1 MNITTLG
8 STGLK
13 VGRIGLGCTTFG
25 REIDEATSFAI
36 MDYALAN
43 GITLFDTA
51 EAYGGGEAREYRK
64 NYLGVVDNREVT
76 DEAHSSEM
84 IVGRWLAS
92 RKCRDQ
98 ITLCTKVTTNH
109 SREHV
114 SQALDASLE
123 RLQTDFVDIY
133 MYHSFDSATP
143 VDERVSAMDQAVRS
157 GKARHAACSNY
168 DVEQLREALQT
179 AASLGMRPFEVIEPN
194 YNLLVRDIESAT
206 LPLCQEN
213 GIGVMSYSPLG
224 AGFLTGKYTPDRNAF
239 PERTRFHVIPGHAD
253 IYFSEK
259 NFAIVDK
266 LHEFAERVGVPAL
279 RLAIGWVL
287 KNPAVDT
294 VLVGARSTAHLDNA
308 IAAEAMDLPDNWYA
322 EMSAWE

>member
-1 MNITTLG
+1 MKIRTLG

-25 REIDEATSFAI
+25 REIDEAASFAI

-51 EAYGGGEAREYRK
+51 EAYGGAEAKEYRK
-64 NYLGVVDNREVT
+64 NYLGVQDNREVT
-76 DEAHSSEM
+76 DEAHSSEK

-109 SREHV
+109 SPEHV

-123 RLQTDFVDIY
+123 RLQTNFVDIY
-133 MYHSFDSATP
+133 MYHSFDAATP
-143 VDERVSAMDQAVRS
+143 VDDRVAALDQVVRS
-157 GKARHAACSNY
+157 GKVRHAACSNY
-168 DVEQLREALQT
+168 DAEQLRESLQT
-179 AASLGMRPFEVIEPN
+179 AARRGMRPFEVIEPN

-259 NFAIVDK
+259 NFAIVDS
-266 LHEFAERVGVPAL
+266 LHAFAERVGVPAL
-279 RLAIGWVL
+279 RLAVGWVL

-308 IAAEAMDLPDNWYA
+308 IAAEAMDFPAEWYA
-322 EMSAWE
+322 EMSAWG

>member
-1 MNITTLG
+1 MTIRTLG

-36 MDYALAN
+36 MDHALAN

-51 EAYGGGEAREYRK
+51 EAYGGAEAKEYRK
-64 NYLGVVDNREVT
+64 NYLGLQDDREVT
-76 DEAHSSEM
+76 DEAHSSEK

-109 SREHV
+109 SLEHV
-114 SQALDASLE
+114 SQALDASLG
-123 RLQTDFVDIY
+123 RLQTDCVDIY
-133 MYHSFDSATP
+133 MYHSFDAATP
-143 VDERVSAMDQAVRS
+143 VDDRVAALDQVVRS

-168 DVEQLREALQT
+168 DAEQLRESLQT
-179 AASLGMRPFEVIEPN
+179 ATRLGMCPFEVIEPN

-259 NFAIVDK
+259 NFAIVDQ
-266 LHEFAERVGVPAL
+266 LHVFAERVGVPAL

-287 KNPAVDT
+287 KNPAVDI
-294 VLVGARSTAHLDNA
+294 VLVGARSTTHLDNA
-308 IAAEAMDLPDNWYA
+308 IAAEAMDFPAEWHA
-322 EMSAWE
+322 EMSAWG

>member
-1 MNITTLG
+1 MKIRTLG
-8 STGLK
+8 STGLQ

-36 MDYALAN
+36 MDHALEN

-51 EAYGGGEAREYRK
+51 EAYGGGEAKEYRK
-64 NYLGVVDNREVT
+64 NYLGVQDNREVT
-76 DEAHSSEM
+76 DEAHSSEK

-109 SREHV
+109 SRDHV
-114 SQALDASLE
+114 TQALDASLQ

-133 MYHSFDSATP
+133 MYHSFDAATP
-143 VDERVSAMDQAVRS
+143 VDDRVAALDHVVRS

-168 DVEQLREALQT
+168 DAEQLRESLQT
-179 AASLGMRPFEVIEPN
+179 AARSGLRPFEVIEPN

-224 AGFLTGKYTPDRNAF
+224 AGFLSGKYTPDRNAF

-253 IYFSEK
+253 IYFSAK

-266 LHEFAERVGVPAL
+266 LHAFAERVGLPVL

-287 KNPAVDT
+287 KNPVVDT
-294 VLVGARSTAHLDNA
+294 VLAGARSTAHLDNA
-308 IAAEAMDLPDNWYA
+308 IAAEAMDFPAEWYA
-322 EMSAWE
+322 EMSAWV

>member
-1 MNITTLG
+1 MKIRTLG
-8 STGLK
+8 STGLQ
-13 VGRIGLGCTTFG
+13 VGRIGFGCTTFG

-36 MDYALAN
+36 MDHALEN

-51 EAYGGGEAREYRK
+51 EAYGGAEAKEYRK
-64 NYLGVVDNREVT
+64 NYLGVQDNREVT
-76 DEAHSSEM
+76 DEAHSSEK

-109 SREHV
+109 SRDHV
-114 SQALDASLE
+114 TQALDASLQ

-133 MYHSFDSATP
+133 MYHSFDAATP
-143 VDERVSAMDQAVRS
+143 VDDRVAALDHVVRS

-168 DVEQLREALQT
+168 DAEQLRESLQT
-179 AASLGMRPFEVIEPN
+179 AARSGLRPFEVIEPN

-239 PERTRFHVIPGHAD
+239 PKRTRFHVIPGHAD
-253 IYFSEK
+253 IYFSAK

-266 LHEFAERVGVPAL
+266 LHAFAERVDLPVL

-287 KNPAVDT
+287 KNPVVDT
-294 VLVGARSTAHLDNA
+294 VLAGARSTAHLDNA
-308 IAAEAMDLPDNWYA
+308 IAAEAMDFPAEWYA
-322 EMSAWE
+322 EMSAWV

>member
-1 MNITTLG
+1 MKIRTLG

-25 REIDEATSFAI
+25 REIDEDTSFAI

-51 EAYGGGEAREYRK
+51 EAYGGGEAKEYRK
-64 NYLGVVDNREVT
+64 NYLGVEDKREVT
-76 DEAHSSEM
+76 DESHSSEK

-92 RKCRDQ
+92 RKCRDH

-109 SREHV
+109 SPEHV

-123 RLQTDFVDIY
+123 RLQTNFVDIY
-133 MYHSFDSATP
+133 MYHSFDAATP
-143 VDERVSAMDQAVRS
+143 VDDRVAALDQVVRS
-157 GKARHAACSNY
+157 GKVRHAACSNY
-168 DVEQLREALQT
+168 DAEQLRESLQT
-179 AASLGMRPFEVIEPN
+179 AARRGMRPFEVIEPN

-259 NFAIVDK
+259 NFAIVDS
-266 LHEFAERVGVPAL
+266 LHAFAERVGVPAL
-279 RLAIGWVL
+279 RLAVGWVL

-308 IAAEAMDLPDNWYA
+308 IAAEAMDFPAEWYA
-322 EMSAWE
+322 EMSAWG

>member
-1 MNITTLG
+1 M
-8 STGLK
+8 K

-36 MDYALAN
+36 MDHALAN

-51 EAYGGGEAREYRK
+51 EAYGGGEAKEYRK
-64 NYLGVVDNREVT
+64 NYLGIVDNREVT
-76 DEAHSSEM
+76 DEAHSSEK

-92 RKCRDQ
+92 RKRRDQ

-143 VDERVSAMDQAVRS
+143 VDEKVSAM
-157 GKARHAACSNY
+157 GPGPYARARPVMPPAATTTPSNCA
-168 DVEQLREALQT
+168 RRCKP
-179 AASLGMRPFEVIEPN
+179 AARLGMRPFEVIEPN
-194 YNLLVRDIESAT
+194 YNLLVRDIESET

-266 LHEFAERVGVPAL
+266 LHDFAERVGVPAL

-308 IAAEAMDLPDNWYA
+308 IAAEAMEIPAAWHA
-322 EMSAWE
+322 EMSD

>member
-51 EAYGGGEAREYRK
+51 EAYGGGEAKEYRK

-92 RKCRDQ
+92 RKRRDQ

-168 DVEQLREALQT
+168 DAEQLREALQT
-179 AASLGMRPFEVIEPN
+179 AATLGMRPFEVIEPN

-266 LHEFAERVGVPAL
+266 LHDFAERVGVPAL